1 VPVVPI
7 ALEGTEIVLPIND
20 NDMVSE
26 NLHKAGV
33 IVKIGEPFTLPGKNE
48 HPGVEDWEEIC
59 AAYSMKKI
67 AAMLEPKYRGV
78 YGN

>member
-1 VPVVPI
+1 MPI

-67 AAMLEPKYRGV
+67 AAMPEPKYRGV
-78 YGN
+78 YGD